1 MFAIAVRFDLID
13 EDAARVFD
21 DLTQEALVGITERE
35 PGTLV
40 YAVHSVDD
48 ASLARVFYEVYTS
61 REAHAEHEANE
72 HTQRLLSQVAGL
84 TTSVRAEF
92 LSAPTGK
99 VLW

>member
-1 MFAIAVRFDLID
+1 MFAIAVRFDLTD

-21 DLTQEALVGITERE
+21 DLAQEALVGIIERE

-40 YAVHSVDD
+40 YAVHTVDD
-48 ASLARVFYEVYTS
+48 APLSRVFYEVYTS

-72 HTQRLLSQVAGL
+72 HTQRLLSQVASL
-84 TTSVRAEF
+84 TTSVRADF

>member
-1 MFAIAVRFDLID
+1 MFAIAVRFDLTD
-13 EDAARVFD
+13 EDAARAFD
-21 DLTQEALVGITERE
+21 DLTHEALVGITERE

-40 YAVHSVDD
+40 YAVHTVDN
-48 ASLARVFYEVYTS
+48 APLSRVFYEVYTS

-72 HTQRLLSQVAGL
+72 HTQRLLSQVARL
-84 TTSVRAEF
+84 TTGVRAEF